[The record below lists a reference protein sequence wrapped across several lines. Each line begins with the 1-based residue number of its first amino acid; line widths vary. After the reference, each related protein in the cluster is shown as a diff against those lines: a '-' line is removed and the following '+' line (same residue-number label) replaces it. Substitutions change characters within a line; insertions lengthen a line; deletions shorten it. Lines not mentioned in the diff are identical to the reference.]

1 MLGVRFRFHTPP
13 PEVEVP
19 LFVHTKTMGGT
30 CLQASQIR
38 AALPSNLS
46 NYAFNAAARTLRKR
60 YNLFRDDFTIP
71 VPEVSCGSCPA
82 SSNAVPLVCHNGIIS
97 CFDCCAEGADFPD
110 PTRWPRSPITPTASI
125 HQGQCGFHPPLPVPF
140 KYTGSPPS
148 MLPTVPNKKNILE
161 TMREMGGPLQFSCL
175 NARKTRNNVDE
186 LIEACNTYDQRVQEM
201 PDNTYD
207 MTREYGWQKDLGKPL
222 VPLPMTWP
230 PPPLVRPTNSRELV
244 SISPLSVYKV
254 FQDYLLSLSTSPL
267 HIPSPHPLSSSQRH
281 HHLARKP
288 TMGPYKDGWKPYVVV
303 RIHGLEYRASIDGN
317 DYYYDRDGGPPY
329 NSRTNAFW
337 LPKKPPSDWAPS
349 HRPNVV
355 VDGDTFYHHVE
366 TALLWGA
373 RIDHDLVDGKS
384 KPDAYAVTVFGG
396 FLVCDHIRENMRW
409 LWGVRD
415 LQFTTNT
422 NNLEKERV
430 DRLGSL

>member
-1 MLGVRFRFHTPP
+1 M
-13 PEVEVP
+13 
-19 LFVHTKTMGGT
+19 
-30 CLQASQIR
+30 
-38 AALPSNLS
+38 
-46 NYAFNAAARTLRKR
+46 
-60 YNLFRDDFTIP
+60 
-71 VPEVSCGSCPA
+71 PEVSCGSCPA

-97 CFDCCAEGADFPD
+97 CCDCCAEGADFPD
-110 PTRWPRSPITPTASI
+110 PTRFPRSPIIPTASI
-125 HQGQCGFHPPLPVPF
+125 YQGRCGFHPPLPVPF

-148 MLPTVPNKKNILE
+148 MLPTKPNKGTILAR
-161 TMREMGGPLQFSCL
+161 MREMGGPLQFSCP
-175 NARKTRNNVDE
+175 NARKTPNNVDE

-201 PDNTYD
+201 PNNTYD
-207 MTREYGWQKDLGKPL
+207 MTRDYDWMKDLGKRL

-230 PPPLVRPTNSRELV
+230 PLPSVRPPPFFEE
-244 SISPLSVYKV
+244 I
-254 FQDYLLSLSTSPL
+254 
-267 HIPSPHPLSSSQRH
+267 RH
-281 HHLARKP
+281 HHLARTP
-288 TMGPYKDGWKPYVVV
+288 TMGPYKDGWKPYVVAW
-303 RIHGLEYRASIDGN
+303 IHGLEYRASVDGN

-329 NSRTNAFW
+329 NPRTNAFW
-337 LPKKPPSDWAPS
+337 VPRKPPSDWTDDY
-349 HRPNVV
+349 RPNIVLAN
-355 VDGDTFYHHVE
+355 GDTFYHHVE

-415 LQFTTNT
+415 LQFTTHK